1 LVADYYLKLKN
12 NLLLPICINSNC
24 KTKGFIYIIKCGLCP
39 FFFYIGESG
48 RTVEKRMYEH
58 IQDIKNFKPFYNSKN
73 VSFHFNLFGHNYLQ
87 HLSFYIFIK
96 NCDDVFIHLM
106 YEKQLI
112 YIFENLEI
120 KLLNDDSDRLVDI
133 TRFRRNNFKN
143 MLNFDG
149 TY

>member
-1 LVADYYLKLKN
+1 
-12 NLLLPICINSNC
+12 
-24 KTKGFIYIIKCGLCP
+24 
-39 FFFYIGESG
+39 
-48 RTVEKRMYEH
+48 
-58 IQDIKNFKPFYNSKN
+58 
-73 VSFHFNLFGHNYLQ
+73 
-87 HLSFYIFIK
+87 
-96 NCDDVFIHLM
+96 M

-112 YIFENLEI
+112 YIFENLEM

>member
-1 LVADYYLKLKN
+1 
-12 NLLLPICINSNC
+12 
-24 KTKGFIYIIKCGLCP
+24 
-39 FFFYIGESG
+39 
-48 RTVEKRMYEH
+48 
-58 IQDIKNFKPFYNSKN
+58 
-73 VSFHFNLFGHNYLQ
+73 LFGHNYLQ

-96 NCDDVFIHLM
+96 NSDDVFIHLM